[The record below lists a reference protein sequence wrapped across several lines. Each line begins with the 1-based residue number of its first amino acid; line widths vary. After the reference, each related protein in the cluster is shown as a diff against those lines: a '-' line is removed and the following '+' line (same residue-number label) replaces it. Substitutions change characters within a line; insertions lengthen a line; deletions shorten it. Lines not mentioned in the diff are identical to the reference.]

1 LISSRYYS
9 PELCRF
15 ISPDDIEYLDSES
28 VNGLNL
34 YCYCL
39 NNPISYY
46 DPSGHMI
53 VPNPIY
59 KSNVGKLIGLYIR
72 KGFITAYDRCTS
84 FGITGWKRIG
94 YSLLGMLYGDLPVS
108 LANIPL
114 LFSPIKMETDTRFKF
129 QDNPNYSFWNAGLYA
144 YFLKNTYYKEED
156 SRTILGLYI
165 ELQAHYLFYLAGNS
179 HAMDGADMG
188 PTSEDDTAMLS
199 EWIASKIM
207 GAVNDFIDIFKT
219 PLPKITI
226 FK

>member
-1 LISSRYYS
+1 
-9 PELCRF
+9 
-15 ISPDDIEYLDSES
+15 
-28 VNGLNL
+28 
-34 YCYCL
+34 
-39 NNPISYY
+39 
-46 DPSGHMI
+46 M
-53 VPNPIY
+53 
-59 KSNVGKLIGLYIR
+59 
-72 KGFITAYDRCTS
+72 
-84 FGITGWKRIG
+84 
-94 YSLLGMLYGDLPVS
+94 
-108 LANIPL
+108 
-114 LFSPIKMETDTRFKF
+114 
-129 QDNPNYSFWNAGLYA
+129 YA